1 MASSLKIVLRSKQN
15 SDGTSPLAMRV
26 TIGRKSSY
34 IYLGFSVRKADW
46 DAVAQKIKKSHPN
59 SAQLNNFILSKKAEA
74 NDKMLNMAAHNK
86 DVSSKAVR
94 RQIKPQE
101 GISFFAQAKVYIEEL
116 DKTGRFNQ
124 RCTDLPRINGFRRFL
139 GGSDINFSEINPGL
153 LQKFRAYLIGTRK
166 ITERTVVNHL
176 VVIRTIFNRAIASG
190 LVEEKYYPF
199 GKGKGKI
206 SIKFPDS
213 MKIGL
218 TIDEI
223 KTLQSLELSDGENHS
238 RNLFLI
244 SFYFAGMRIS
254 DVLRLKWSDFQNDRL
269 YYAMG
274 KNLKTGSL
282 KVPDKVVEIL
292 EQYPRG
298 TNAHDL
304 VFHDLAKLSDLSK
317 ANEVLNYI
325 KTRNR
330 VCNDYLKKIAVKA
343 GITKPLT
350 MHIARHSFAQIS
362 ADRIPANV
370 LQKLYR
376 HTDIKTTM
384 QYQSNFMTKMTDDAL
399 EAVINL

>member
-1 MASSLKIVLRSKQN
+1 MASSLKIVLRNKQN
-15 SDGTSPLAMRV
+15 ADGTFPLAMRV
-26 TIGRKSSY
+26 TIDRKSSY
-34 IYLGFSVRKADW
+34 IYLGHSIRKADW
-46 DAVAQKIKKSHPN
+46 DAAAQKVKKSHPN

-101 GISFFAQAKVYIEEL
+101 GISFFAQAKVYCDEL
-116 DKTGRFNQ
+116 EKTGRFNQ
-124 RCTDLPRINGFRRFL
+124 KSSDLPRINRFRKFL
-139 GGSDINFSEINPGL
+139 GGSDINFAEINTGL
-153 LQKFRAYLIGTRK
+153 LQKFRAYLIGTRNV
-166 ITERTVVNHL
+166 TERTVVNHF

-190 LVEEKYYPF
+190 LVEQKYYPF
-199 GKGKGKI
+199 GKGKI
-206 SIKFPDS
+206 SIKFPDT

-223 KTLQSLELSDGENHS
+223 KTLQSLELSGGENHS
-238 RNLFLI
+238 RNLFLT

-254 DVLRLKWSDFQNDRL
+254 DVLRLKWSDIQNERL
-269 YYAMG
+269 YYTMG

-282 KVPDKVVEIL
+282 KVPDKVMEIL

-298 TNAHDL
+298 VNAHDL
-304 VFHDLAKLSDLSK
+304 VFHDLAKLPDLSK
-317 ANEVLNYI
+317 ANEVQNYI

-330 VCNDYLKKIAVKA
+330 ICNDYLKKIAVKA

>member
-1 MASSLKIVLRSKQN
+1 MASSLKIVLRNKQN
-15 SDGTSPLAMRV
+15 ADGTFPLAMRV
-26 TIGRKSSY
+26 TIDRKSSY
-34 IYLGFSVRKADW
+34 IYLGHSIRKADW
-46 DAVAQKIKKSHPN
+46 DAAAQKVKKSHPN
-59 SAQLNNFILSKKAEA
+59 PAQLNNFILSKKAEA
-74 NDKMLNMAAHNK
+74 NDKMLNTAAHNK

-101 GISFFAQAKVYIEEL
+101 GISFFAQAKVYCDEL
-116 DKTGRFNQ
+116 EKTGRFNQ
-124 RCTDLPRINGFRRFL
+124 KSSDLPRINCFRKFL
-139 GGSDINFSEINPGL
+139 GGSDINFAEINTGL
-153 LQKFRAYLIGTRK
+153 LQKFRAYLIGTRNV
-166 ITERTVVNHL
+166 TERTVVNHF

-190 LVEEKYYPF
+190 LVEQKYYPF
-199 GKGKGKI
+199 GKGKI
-206 SIKFPDS
+206 SIKFPDT

-218 TIDEI
+218 TTDEI
-223 KTLQSLELSDGENHS
+223 KTLQSLELSGGENHS
-238 RNLFLI
+238 RNLFLT

-282 KVPDKVVEIL
+282 KVPDKVMEIL

-298 TNAHDL
+298 VNAHDL
-304 VFHDLAKLSDLSK
+304 VFHDLAKLPDLSK
-317 ANEVLNYI
+317 ANEVQNYI

-330 VCNDYLKKIAVKA
+330 ICNDYLKKIAVKA

>member
-1 MASSLKIVLRSKQN
+1 MASSLKIVLRNKQN
-15 SDGTSPLAMRV
+15 ADGTFPLAMRV
-26 TIGRKSSY
+26 TIDRKSSY
-34 IYLGFSVRKADW
+34 IYLGHSIRKADW
-46 DAVAQKIKKSHPN
+46 DVAAQKVKKSHPN

-101 GISFFAQAKVYIEEL
+101 GISFFAQAKVYCEEL
-116 DKTGRFNQ
+116 EKTGRFNQ
-124 RCTDLPRINGFRRFL
+124 KSSDLPRINRFRKFL
-139 GGSDINFSEINPGL
+139 GGSDINFAEINTGL
-153 LQKFRAYLIGTRK
+153 LQKFRAYLIGTRNV
-166 ITERTVVNHL
+166 TERTVVNHF

-190 LVEEKYYPF
+190 LVEQKYYPF
-199 GKGKGKI
+199 GKGKI
-206 SIKFPDS
+206 SIKFPDT

-218 TIDEI
+218 TTDEI
-223 KTLQSLELSDGENHS
+223 KALQNLELSGGENHS

-304 VFHDLAKLSDLSK
+304 VFHDLAKLPDLSK